1 MSATY
6 ERIRTESK
14 EHLTETKMSYCAH
27 LKHAV
32 SLSFHSARASLALLI
47 HGVVPA
53 WFKKTG
59 STIILTLA
67 EDLSEHPPRH
77 STYHHST
84 DHID

>member
-6 ERIRTESK
+6 DRIRTESN
-14 EHLTETKMSYCAH
+14 EHLTEAKMSYCAH

-32 SLSFHSARASLALLI
+32 SLSFHSARASLALLV

-53 WFKKTG
+53 WFKTTG

-67 EDLSEHPPRH
+67 EDLSEYPPPH
-77 STYHHST
+77 SPK
-84 DHID
+84 HID